1 VTDKKNQAILLP
13 EAKSVAMQLISVWM
27 NEVIAEEN
35 RK

>member
-1 VTDKKNQAILLP
+1 MAILLP
-13 EAKSVAMQLISVWM
+13 EAKSVAMQLISAWM